1 MRGYGRDYE
10 NRGWFDRAGETVRGW
25 FGGGRDYDRDYGPG
39 DLRDWQHG
47 TGWSGGTM
55 DRHNMGGGMM
65 NRGNMDRGMMDRG
78 MMGGHRTNNWN
89 NTRGY
94 DATFRAGS
102 GYYGADYDSAGTWG
116 GNRGYD
122 RDMDTGWQR
131 GRPMRGGM
139 MGGGMNRGQGMDRG
153 SMDRGGMDRGGEW
166 MGGEYGAGG
175 QSAGDGW
182 GDYNRGAWGGDLF
195 RRSNAGGVE
204 PGRHFRGYG
213 HGSTGG
219 NGYQPF

>member
-10 NRGWFDRAGETVRGW
+10 HRGWLDRAGETVRGW
-25 FGGGRDYDRDYGPG
+25 FGGGRDYDRDYGGPG

-55 DRHNMGGGMM
+55 DRHTLGGGMM

-78 MMGGHRTNNWN
+78 GMTGGYRTNNWN
-89 NTRGY
+89 NMRGY

-131 GRPMRGGM
+131 GRPMRGGT
-139 MGGGMNRGQGMDRG
+139 MGGMRGGMERGGVDRDRG
-153 SMDRGGMDRGGEW
+153 VNREWLGNEYGGGGYNAGHDRGG
-166 MGGEYGAGG
+166 YH
-175 QSAGDGW
+175 Q
-182 GDYNRGAWGGDLF
+182 
-195 RRSNAGGVE
+195 
-204 PGRHFRGYG
+204 
-213 HGSTGG
+213 
-219 NGYQPF
+219 